1 MILII
6 LLGVIF
12 GYLICIPIGPINIY
26 VLKTK
31 INKGFWPAINIAI
44 GGALMDFFY
53 FSIILSGL
61 SLFEFSH
68 NVSFALQTLGISFL
82 FLLGVKE
89 IFFTKANS
97 FERKPLGGD
106 MIKSSNYALL
116 GILIYLSNPTLF
128 FTISTL
134 CAFIKSYA
142 LFESNILN
150 NLIFSYSI
158 AVGSVL
164 WSYTLIVLVKRFE
177 HKLTLPLMLRINKI
191 SGGLMIGLSLYLGFK
206 TFVLKG

>member
-31 INKGFWPAINIAI
+31 LNKGFWPAINIAI

-61 SLFEFSH
+61 SLFEFSD

-82 FLLGVKE
+82 FLLGIKE
-89 IFFTKANS
+89 MFFTKVSS
-97 FERKPLGGD
+97 FEEKPLGGD
-106 MIKSSNYALL
+106 MVRSSNFALL

-142 LFESNILN
+142 LFESNVFN
-150 NLIFSYSI
+150 NLIFSLSI

-164 WSYTLIVLVKRFE
+164 WSYTLIKVVKRFE
-177 HKLTLPLMLRINKI
+177 HKLTLPLMLRINQI
-191 SGGLMIGLSLYLGFK
+191 SGGLMIVLSLYLGLK
-206 TFVLKG
+206 TFVFQG

>member
-31 INKGFWPAINIAI
+31 INKGFWPAISIAI
-44 GGALMDFFY
+44 GGAMMDFFY

-61 SLFEFSH
+61 SLFEFSD

-82 FLLGVKE
+82 FLLGIKE
-89 IFFTKANS
+89 LFFTKVS
-97 FERKPLGGD
+97 HFEKKTLPLGE
-106 MIKSSNYALL
+106 MVRASNYALL

-150 NLIFSYSI
+150 NLIFSLSV

-164 WSYTLIVLVKRFE
+164 WSYTLILVVRKFE

-191 SGGLMIGLSLYLGFK
+191 SGGLMIGLSLYLGLK
-206 TFVLKG
+206 TFVF